1 MASEPVLSR
10 DVGNRT
16 SFVSQPV
23 IVISDM
29 MLMLSFLTYVVSL
42 TAGFMCEPRTHLV
55 IVQKGI

>member
-29 MLMLSFLTYVVSL
+29 VLMLSFLTYVVSL
-42 TAGFMCEPRTHLV
+42 TAGFMSESRTRLI

>member
-29 MLMLSFLTYVVSL
+29 VLMLSFLTYVVSL
-42 TAGFMCEPRTHLV
+42 TAGFMCESRTHLM